1 MNKSVAIF
9 AGLAFGLSSAVG
21 VGFVLNKTQTQAT
34 SEPVTQ
40 ATIQQQI
47 YETDLFNFW
56 LHSVQP
62 VSPSGMTRYE
72 AQKTCADLQAASW
85 FMDVSVVM
93 QGMLFVSDNP
103 HAAADAAAIK
113 QYCPDLF

>member
-9 AGLAFGLSSAVG
+9 AASVFGFSSAVG
-21 VGFVLNKTQTQAT
+21 VGLVLQAQTQAT
-34 SEPVTQ
+34 SETVTQ

-47 YETDLFNFW
+47 YETELFNNW

-72 AQKTCADLQAASW
+72 AQKTCADLHAASW

-103 HAAADAAAIK
+103 HAAADAAVIK
-113 QYCPDLF
+113 SYCPDLF

>member
-9 AGLAFGLSSAVG
+9 AGAVFGFSSAVG
-21 VGFVLNKTQTQAT
+21 VGLVLQAQTQAT
-34 SEPVTQ
+34 SETVTQ

-47 YETDLFNFW
+47 YETELFNNW

-85 FMDVSVVM
+85 FMDVSAVM

-113 QYCPDLF
+113 SYCPDLF

>member
-21 VGFVLNKTQTQAT
+21 VGFVLQQTQTQAT
-34 SEPVTQ
+34 SETVTQ
-40 ATIQQQI
+40 ATIQQEI
-47 YETDLFNFW
+47 FERDLFNFW

-85 FMDVSVVM
+85 FMDVSAVM

-103 HAAADAAAIK
+103 HAAADAAVIK
-113 QYCPDLF
+113 SYCPDLF

>member
-9 AGLAFGLSSAVG
+9 AGAVFGFSSAVG
-21 VGFVLNKTQTQAT
+21 VGLVLQAQTQAT
-34 SEPVTQ
+34 SETVTQ

-47 YETDLFNFW
+47 YETELFNNW

-85 FMDVSVVM
+85 FMDVSAVM

-103 HAAADAAAIK
+103 HAAADAAVIK
-113 QYCPDLF
+113 SYCPDLF